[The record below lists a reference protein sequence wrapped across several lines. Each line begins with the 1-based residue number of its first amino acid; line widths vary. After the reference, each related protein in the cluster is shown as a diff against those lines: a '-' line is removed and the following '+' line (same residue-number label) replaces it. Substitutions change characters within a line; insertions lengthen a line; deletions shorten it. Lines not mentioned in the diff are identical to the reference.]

1 MGQQIHRPT
10 ENSTK
15 VTLHLES
22 CFGLSIFVKKSVHTF
37 MNFCYI
43 YKENK

>member
-15 VTLHLES
+15 VTLHLEP
-22 CFGLSIFVKKSVHTF
+22 CFGLSILVKKGVNNF
-37 MNFCYI
+37 MNFCDI
-43 YKENK
+43 YKDNK